1 MLCESAHRGR
11 VRLAWTSVCSIV
23 LALLVATRK
32 DPHLATY
39 YHVWNP
45 LVCTSFGISGAI
57 NVYHGIG
64 LILLE
69 SKKATVEALQSSIE
83 EDQLRESDR
92 QSLSGW
98 GWWLLQ
104 FTSLI

>member
-1 MLCESAHRGR
+1 
-11 VRLAWTSVCSIV
+11 
-23 LALLVATRK
+23 
-32 DPHLATY
+32 
-39 YHVWNP
+39 
-45 LVCTSFGISGAI
+45 LVCTSFGISVAI

-69 SKKATVEALQSSIE
+69 SKKATVEALQNSIE

-92 QSLSGW
+92 QSLSGR
-98 GWWLLQ
+98 GWLLLQ

>member
-1 MLCESAHRGR
+1 MRR
-11 VRLAWTSVCSIV
+11 
-23 LALLVATRK
+23 ALLVATRK
-32 DPHLATY
+32 DTHMANY

-45 LVCTSFGISGAI
+45 LICTSFGISGVI
-57 NVYHGIG
+57 NIYFGIG
-64 LILLE
+64 VVLLE

-92 QSLSGW
+92 QSFSGW
-98 GWWLLQ
+98 SWLLLQ